1 MTRWSAIRAIVLPV
15 AERSV
20 SLIPSGRCNY
30 AGVCTKSRSAA
41 AEAATS
47 LHPAT
52 HHQTDKMAARMSE
65 IGMSA
70 VRASEIG
77 MRHSAAN
84 LQMMVG
90 TVANKAHGIAT
101 IITRNT
107 SRGRKPQTLKTVPTT
122 KAEDELSPMSKLDE
136 LPEPEAEVPEAEKP
150 EKPQQEEEEE
160 KQKELPPLFP
170 WEVRTEDGE
179 TRENFT
185 VKEKILELA
194 IYRRT
199 FVEPAD
205 GEEEYV
211 FSYATLK
218 DVARELLLSNPNLRE
233 KRETLVESVP
243 APVVSEEIFWR
254 NFFLRCNA
262 IRVAEGMPSYL
273 PEVEQSPMPSGPLA
287 RLRRGLFGK
296 KKSITNVSKSRRGFL
311 PVGRTGSSES
321 SKTAF
326 SEDDLSDL
334 ELDVDGEIEK
344 ELVKRRPSRAVEMR
358 LHPIPPAQ
366 TDDAETTESVE
377 ADENEKSERVDD
389 VKKAKEPEETPDANT
404 PSNTKEPEQQAPIL
418 V

>member
-1 MTRWSAIRAIVLPV
+1 
-15 AERSV
+15 
-20 SLIPSGRCNY
+20 
-30 AGVCTKSRSAA
+30 
-41 AEAATS
+41 
-47 LHPAT
+47 
-52 HHQTDKMAARMSE
+52 MAARMSE

-84 LQMMVG
+84 LHMMVG

-101 IITRNT
+101 ILSRNT
-107 SRGRKPQTLKTVPTT
+107 SRGRKPQSLKTIPTA
-122 KAEDELSPMSKLDE
+122 KAEDELSPMSQLDE
-136 LPEPEAEVPEAEKP
+136 LPEPEAEVPQTEAGP
-150 EKPQQEEEEE
+150 EKPPQEKKDEQEQE
-160 KQKELPPLFP
+160 KELPPLFP
-170 WEVRTEDGE
+170 WEVRTDDGE
-179 TRENFT
+179 TRENLT

-211 FSYATLK
+211 FDYATLK

-243 APVVSEEIFWR
+243 AAVVSEEVFWR

-262 IRVAEGMPSYL
+262 VRVAEDMPSYL
-273 PEVEQSPMPSGPLA
+273 PEVEQTPMRTGPLA

-296 KKSITNVSKSRRGFL
+296 KKRSSTNSAKSRRGFL
-311 PVGRTGSSES
+311 PVGRSTSSES
-321 SKTAF
+321 NKTSP
-326 SEDDLSDL
+326 SEADLSDL

-344 ELVKRRPSRAVEMR
+344 ELVKRRPSRAVE
-358 LHPIPPAQ
+358 LHAQPVPPAQ
-366 TDDAETTESVE
+366 ANDAESTVPGEEEAE
-377 ADENEKSERVDD
+377 ADEAEKPESTSASKTKTKEPEDTPDEKSPG
-389 VKKAKEPEETPDANT
+389 KAKEPEEH
-404 PSNTKEPEQQAPIL
+404 APIL